1 MMPLYFQRD
10 EVVPYPAVMKRGR
23 SREYLTAYNPPG
35 RDALI
40 WGVRVLDAGFE
51 AFPPGKPY
59 PAREH
64 HPAPYLY
71 TWEQGRVFSEYQLLA
86 LTRGRGVLETATCP
100 HLELQAG
107 DLFILFPGEWHR
119 FRPDPETGWDEN
131 FVGFD
136 GDYARHLMQS
146 FFTPGEPILRGAAT
160 AETVSLI
167 RNIALQA
174 DDTSPETAPLVFAD
188 MITLITR
195 LVLFTRVHASS
206 ERRTVR
212 LKINAA
218 REQILEQAFRRIDFR
233 KLAANLGLSY
243 TVFRRL
249 FQKETGHA
257 PLAYQ
262 LEVRISRARVLLE
275 QTDLSVSEIA
285 QQTGFANVF
294 YFSKMFSK
302 RTGQTPSACR
312 LAADRSRK
320 RSADGSVPKA

>member
-1 MMPLYFQRD
+1 
-10 EVVPYPAVMKRGR
+10 MKKRRGQK
-23 SREYLTAYNPPG
+23 SYLTAYNPPG

-51 AFPPGKPY
+51 PFPPGKPY
-59 PAREH
+59 PAKEH

-71 TWEQGRVFSEYQLLA
+71 AWEDGRVFSEYQFLA

-119 FRPDPETGWDEN
+119 FRPDPATGWDEN

-146 FFTPGEPILRGAAT
+146 FFTPGQPILRGAAT
-160 AETVSLI
+160 ADTVQLI
-167 RNIALQA
+167 RQIAERA
-174 DDTSPETAPLVFAD
+174 GDTSPETAPLVFAD

-195 LVLFTRVHASS
+195 LVLFTRVSAAS
-206 ERRTVR
+206 EHRAAR
-212 LKINAA
+212 LKVNEA
-218 REQILEQAFRRIDFR
+218 RERILKQAFQRVDFR
-233 KLAANLGLSY
+233 ALAAGLGLSY

-249 FQKETGHA
+249 FQRETGHA

-262 LEVRISRARVLLE
+262 LEVRVSHARVLLE

-285 QQTGFANVF
+285 QRTGFANVF
-294 YFSKMFSK
+294 YFSKMFTK
-302 RTGQTPSACR
+302 RAGQTPTACR
-312 LAADRSRK
+312 QAARAR
-320 RSADGSVPKA
+320 RAPRLT

>member
-1 MMPLYFQRD
+1 
-10 EVVPYPAVMKRGR
+10 MKRGR
-23 SREYLTAYNPPG
+23 VKEYMTAYNPPG

-59 PAREH
+59 PAKEH

-71 TWEQGRVFSEYQLLA
+71 AWDKGRVFSEYQVLA
-86 LTRGRGVLETATCP
+86 ITRGQGILETATCP

-119 FRPDPETGWDEN
+119 FRPDPQTGWDEN
-131 FVGFD
+131 FIGFD

-146 FFTPGEPILRGAAT
+146 FFTPGEPVLRGAAT
-160 AETVSLI
+160 AETVKLI
-167 RNIALQA
+167 RSIALA
-174 DDTSPETAPLVFAD
+174 AEDTSPETAPQVFAE

-195 LVLFTRVHASS
+195 LVLFTRVHASG
-206 ERRTVR
+206 ERRVIR
-212 LKINAA
+212 QKINAA
-218 REQILEQAFRRIDFR
+218 REQILEQSFKRIDFHG
-233 KLAANLGLSY
+233 LAASLGLSY
-243 TVFRRL
+243 TVFRRM

-257 PLAYQ
+257 PLEYQ
-262 LEVRISRARVLLE
+262 IEVRVSRARVLLE
-275 QTDLSVSEIA
+275 QTDQSVSEIA

-302 RTGQTPSACR
+302 RAGQTPSSYR
-312 LAADRSRK
+312 LNAVARK
-320 RSADGSVPKA
+320 RPRPT

>member
-1 MMPLYFQRD
+1 
-10 EVVPYPAVMKRGR
+10 MKKGR
-23 SREYLTAYNPPG
+23 SREFLTAYNPPG

-51 AFPPGKPY
+51 AFPPGTPY
-59 PAREH
+59 PAKEH

-71 TWEQGRVFSEYQLLA
+71 DWEKGRVFSEHQFLA
-86 LTRGRGVLETATCP
+86 ITRGRGILETATCP

-119 FRPDPETGWDEN
+119 FRPTLETGWDEN

-136 GDYARHLMQS
+136 GDYARHLMHS

-160 AETVSLI
+160 KETVALI
-167 RNIALQA
+167 RKIARQTL
-174 DDTSPETAPLVFAD
+174 DTSPETAPLVFAD

-206 ERRTVR
+206 ERRAAR

-218 REQILEQAFRRIDFR
+218 REQIIGQAFQRIDFR
-233 KLAANLGLSY
+233 GLAASLGLSY

-257 PLAYQ
+257 PLEYQ
-262 LEVRISRARVLLE
+262 LEIRISRARVLLE
-275 QTDLSVSEIA
+275 QTDLSVTEIA
-285 QQTGFANVF
+285 LQTGFANVF

-302 RTGQTPSACR
+302 RTGQTPSAY
-312 LAADRSRK
+312 RK
-320 RSADGSVPKA
+320 RFLDFTSRIT

>member
-1 MMPLYFQRD
+1 
-10 EVVPYPAVMKRGR
+10 MKPSGARN
-23 SREYLTAYNPPG
+23 YLTAYNPPG

-51 AFPPGKPY
+51 PFPPGKPY
-59 PAREH
+59 PSKEH

-71 TWEQGRVFSEYQLLA
+71 AWEEGRVFSEYQVLA
-86 LTRGRGVLETATCP
+86 ITRGQGVLETSTCP
-100 HLELQAG
+100 HMEIGAG

-119 FRPDPETGWDEN
+119 FRPDPLTGWDEN

-136 GDYARHLMQS
+136 GDYAHHLMQS
-146 FFTPGEPILRGAAT
+146 FFTSGEPVLRGAAT
-160 AETVSLI
+160 QETVALI
-167 RNIALQA
+167 RSIAEMTGT
-174 DDTSPETAPLVFAD
+174 TSPETEPLVFAD

-195 LVLFTRVHASS
+195 LVLFARVHASG
-206 ERRTVR
+206 ERRAIR

-218 REQILEQAFRRIDFR
+218 RERILEQAFQRVDFR
-233 KLAANLGLSY
+233 GLAASLGLSY
-243 TVFRRL
+243 TVFRRM

-285 QQTGFANVF
+285 QRVGFANVF

-302 RTGQTPSACR
+302 RSGQTPSACR
-312 LAADRSRK
+312 QAALARK
-320 RSADGSVPKA
+320 IRGNAQQSD

>member
-1 MMPLYFQRD
+1 MKQRG
-10 EVVPYPAVMKRGR
+10 ARN
-23 SREYLTAYNPPG
+23 YLTAYNPPG

-51 AFPPGKPY
+51 PFPPGKPY
-59 PAREH
+59 PAKEH

-71 TWEQGRVFSEYQLLA
+71 AWEEGRVFSEYQVLA
-86 LTRGRGVLETATCP
+86 ITRGRGILETATCP
-100 HLELQAG
+100 HLDIQAG

-119 FRPDPETGWDEN
+119 FRPDPQTGWDEN

-146 FFTPGEPILRGAAT
+146 FFAPGEPLLRGAAT
-160 AETVSLI
+160 PETVSLI
-167 RNIALQA
+167 RSIAQMA
-174 DDTSPETAPLVFAD
+174 GDTSPETAPLVFAD

-206 ERRTVR
+206 ERRAVR

-218 REQILEQAFRRIDFR
+218 REQILEQAFRHIDFR
-233 KLAANLGLSY
+233 GMAASLGLSY
-243 TVFRRL
+243 TVFRRM

-285 QQTGFANVF
+285 QRVGFANVF

-302 RTGQTPSACR
+302 RAGQTPSACR
-312 LAADRSRK
+312 QAAIARK
-320 RSADGSVPKA
+320 VRGGSGAS

>member
-1 MMPLYFQRD
+1 MN
-10 EVVPYPAVMKRGR
+10 KRTAKN
-23 SREYLTAYNPPG
+23 YLTAYNPPG

-40 WGVRVLDAGFE
+40 WGVRVLDAGYE
-51 AFPPGKPY
+51 AFPQGKPY
-59 PAREH
+59 PARDH

-71 TWEQGRVFSEYQLLA
+71 AWEKGRVFSEYQLIA
-86 LTRGRGVLETATCP
+86 ITRGRGILETATCP
-100 HLELQAG
+100 HLDIQAG

-136 GDYARHLMQS
+136 GDYAHHLMQS
-146 FFTPGEPILRGAAT
+146 FFAPGQPLLRDAASPDI
-160 AETVSLI
+160 VRLI
-167 RNIALQA
+167 RKIAEQVG
-174 DDTSPETAPLVFAD
+174 DTSPETAPLVFAD

-206 ERRTVR
+206 ERRAVR
-212 LKINAA
+212 LKLHAA
-218 REQILEQAFRRIDFR
+218 REQILEQAFQRIDFR
-233 KLAANLGLSY
+233 ALAANLGLSY

-249 FQKETGHA
+249 FQRETGHA

-285 QQTGFANVF
+285 QRTGFANVF
-294 YFSKMFSK
+294 YFSKMFTK
-302 RTGQTPSACR
+302 RAGQTPTACR
-312 LAADRSRK
+312 QAACARKIPAAPGPSRN
-320 RSADGSVPKA
+320 G

>member
-1 MMPLYFQRD
+1 
-10 EVVPYPAVMKRGR
+10 MKQGR
-23 SREYLTAYNPPG
+23 SRDFLTAYHPPG

-59 PAREH
+59 PAKEH

-71 TWEQGRVFSEYQLLA
+71 DWEKGRVFSEYQLLA
-86 LTRGRGVLETATCP
+86 ITRGGGILETATCP
-100 HLELQAG
+100 HLALQAG

-119 FRPDPETGWDEN
+119 FRPDPATGWDEN

-136 GDYARHLMQS
+136 GDYARHLMHA

-160 AETVSLI
+160 EETVALI
-167 RNIALQA
+167 RKIAHHVG
-174 DDTSPETAPLVFAD
+174 DTSPETAPLVFAD

-195 LVLFTRVHASS
+195 LVLFTRVNASS
-206 ERRTVR
+206 ECRSAR
-212 LKINAA
+212 LKITAA
-218 REQILEQAFRRIDFR
+218 REQIIARAFQRIDFR
-233 KLAANLGLSY
+233 RLAASLGMSY

-262 LEVRISRARVLLE
+262 LETRINRARVLLQ
-275 QTDLSVSEIA
+275 QTDLSVTEIA
-285 QQTGFANVF
+285 HQTGFSNVF
-294 YFSKMFSK
+294 YFSKMFSN
-302 RTGQTPSACR
+302 RTGQTPTACR
-312 LAADRSRK
+312 RVT
-320 RSADGSVPKA
+320 GSNRDPHVKPSLRPKD

>member
-1 MMPLYFQRD
+1 MKPLYFQRD
-10 EVVPYPAVMKRGR
+10 EVVPYPAVMKRG
-23 SREYLTAYNPPG
+23 STREFLTAYNPPG

-71 TWEQGRVFSEYQLLA
+71 AWEKGRVFSEYQFLA
-86 LTRGRGVLETATCP
+86 ITRGRGILETATCP

-119 FRPDPETGWDEN
+119 FRPDPDTGWDEN

-146 FFTPGEPILRGAAT
+146 FFTSGEPILRGAAT
-160 AETVSLI
+160 SDTVRLI
-167 RNIALQA
+167 RTIARQT

-206 ERRTVR
+206 EHRAVR
-212 LKINAA
+212 AKINTA
-218 REQILEQAFRRIDFR
+218 REHLLAHAFQRIDFR
-233 KLAANLGLSY
+233 GLAASLGMSY
-243 TVFRRL
+243 TVFRRV

-262 LEVRISRARVLLE
+262 LEVRISQARVLLE
-275 QTDLSVSEIA
+275 QTERSVSEVA
-285 QQTGFANVF
+285 QRTGFANVF
-294 YFSKMFSK
+294 YFSKMFTK
-302 RTGQTPSACR
+302 RTGQTPTKCR
-312 LAADRSRK
+312 QAARGRK
-320 RSADGSVPKA
+320 APRAT

>member
-1 MMPLYFQRD
+1 MKPLYFQRGAA
-10 EVVPYPAVMKRGR
+10 VTYQAVMKRGR
-23 SREYLTAYNPPG
+23 GREYLTAYNPPG

-59 PAREH
+59 PACEH

-71 TWEQGRVFSEYQLLA
+71 AWEKGRVFSEYQFLA
-86 LTRGRGVLETATCP
+86 ITRGRGVLETATCP
-100 HLELQAG
+100 HLKIQAG

-146 FFTPGEPILRGAAT
+146 FFTSGEPVLRGAAT
-160 AETVSLI
+160 DETVRLI
-167 RNIALQA
+167 RTIARQA

-206 ERRTVR
+206 EHRAVR
-212 LKINAA
+212 AKITTA
-218 REQILEQAFRRIDFR
+218 REHILAHASQRIDFR
-233 KLAANLGLSY
+233 QLASSLGMSY
-243 TVFRRL
+243 TVFRRV

-262 LEVRISRARVLLE
+262 LEVRISQARVLLE
-275 QTDLSVSEIA
+275 QTELSVSEIA
-285 QQTGFANVF
+285 QRTGFANVF
-294 YFSKMFSK
+294 YFSKMFTK
-302 RTGQTPSACR
+302 RMQQTPTKCR
-312 LAADRSRK
+312 QAARTRK
-320 RSADGSVPKA
+320 APRVT

>member
-1 MMPLYFQRD
+1 MSQ
-10 EVVPYPAVMKRGR
+10 K
-23 SREYLTAYNPPG
+23 T
-35 RDALI
+35 ALI
-40 WGVRVLDAGFE
+40 MAG
-51 AFPPGKPY
+51 GTGG
-59 PAREH
+59 H
-64 HPAPYLY
+64 
-71 TWEQGRVFSEYQLLA
+71 
-86 LTRGRGVLETATCP
+86 
-100 HLELQAG
+100 
-107 DLFILFPGEWHR
+107 IFPGEWHR

-146 FFTPGEPILRGAAT
+146 FFTPDEPVLRGAAT
-160 AETVSLI
+160 SEAVSLI
-167 RNIALQA
+167 RNIACQA

-195 LVLFTRVHASS
+195 LVLFARVHASS
-206 ERRTVR
+206 ERRTAR

-218 REQILEQAFRRIDFR
+218 REQILAQAFRRIDFR
-233 KLAANLGLSY
+233 RLAANLGLSY

-285 QQTGFANVF
+285 QQTGFANVD
-294 YFSKMFSK
+294 YFAKMDST
-302 RTGQTPSACR
+302 RAGQTPAACR

-320 RSADGSVPKA
+320 RTVDSSTPKA

>member
-1 MMPLYFQRD
+1 
-10 EVVPYPAVMKRGR
+10 MKKRRGQK
-23 SREYLTAYNPPG
+23 SYLTAYNPPG

-51 AFPPGKPY
+51 PFPPGKPY
-59 PAREH
+59 PAKEH

-71 TWEQGRVFSEYQLLA
+71 AWEDGRVFSEYQFLA

-119 FRPDPETGWDEN
+119 FRPDPATGWDEN

-146 FFTPGEPILRGAAT
+146 FFTPGQPILRGAAT
-160 AETVSLI
+160 ADTVQLI
-167 RNIALQA
+167 RQIAERA
-174 DDTSPETAPLVFAD
+174 GDTSPETAPLVFAD

-195 LVLFTRVHASS
+195 LVLFTRVSAAS
-206 ERRTVR
+206 EHRAAR
-212 LKINAA
+212 LKVNEA
-218 REQILEQAFRRIDFR
+218 RERILKQAFQRVDFR
-233 KLAANLGLSY
+233 ALAAGLGLSY

-249 FQKETGHA
+249 FQRETGHA

-262 LEVRISRARVLLE
+262 LEVRVSHARVLLE

-285 QQTGFANVF
+285 QRTGFANVF
-294 YFSKMFSK
+294 YFSKMFTT
-302 RTGQTPSACR
+302 RAGQTPTACR
-312 LAADRSRK
+312 HAARAR
-320 RSADGSVPKA
+320 RAPRLT

>member
-1 MMPLYFQRD
+1 MNQRG
-10 EVVPYPAVMKRGR
+10 PQK
-23 SREYLTAYNPPG
+23 YLTAYNPPG
-35 RDALI
+35 RDAQI

-51 AFPPGKPY
+51 AFPSGKPY
-59 PAREH
+59 PAKEH

-71 TWEQGRVFSEYQLLA
+71 AWEKGRVFSEYQFLA
-86 LTRGRGVLETATCP
+86 ITRGRGILETASCP
-100 HLELQAG
+100 HLDIQAG

-119 FRPDPETGWDEN
+119 FRPDQQTGWDEN

-146 FFTPGEPILRGAAT
+146 FFTPGEPVLRGAVT
-160 AETVSLI
+160 PETVKLI
-167 RNIALQA
+167 RKIALLA

-206 ERRTVR
+206 ERRVVR
-212 LKINAA
+212 QKINAA
-218 REQILEQAFRRIDFR
+218 REHILEHAFQRINFR
-233 KLAANLGLSY
+233 GLAASLGLSY
-243 TVFRRL
+243 TVFRRV

-262 LEVRISRARVLLE
+262 LEIRISRARVLLE
-275 QTDLSVSEIA
+275 QTDLPVSEIA
-285 QQTGFANVF
+285 QHTGFANVF

-302 RTGQTPSACR
+302 RAGQTPSTCR
-312 LAADRSRK
+312 QAASLRK
-320 RSADGSVPKA
+320 TGH

>member
-1 MMPLYFQRD
+1 
-10 EVVPYPAVMKRGR
+10 MKRKGA
-23 SREYLTAYNPPG
+23 EKYLTAYNPPG

-51 AFPPGKPY
+51 PFPPGKPY
-59 PAREH
+59 PAKEH

-71 TWEQGRVFSEYQLLA
+71 AWAQGRVFSEYQFLA
-86 LTRGRGVLETATCP
+86 ITRGRGILETATCP
-100 HLELQAG
+100 HLEIQAG

-119 FRPDPETGWDEN
+119 FRPDPRTGWDEN

-146 FFTPGEPILRGAAT
+146 FFTPGEPIMRGAAT
-160 AETVSLI
+160 PETVKLI
-167 RNIALQA
+167 RSIALTA
-174 DDTSPETAPLVFAD
+174 EDTSPETAPQVFAD

-195 LVLFTRVHASS
+195 LVLFTRVNASS
-206 ERRTVR
+206 ERRAVR
-212 LKINAA
+212 LKINTA
-218 REQILEQAFRRIDFR
+218 REHILEYAFQHIDFR
-233 KLAANLGLSY
+233 GLAISLGMSY
-243 TVFRRL
+243 TVFRRV

-275 QTDLSVSEIA
+275 QTDLPISEIA

-302 RTGQTPSACR
+302 RAGQTPSACR
-312 LAADRSRK
+312 QTAVMRK
-320 RSADGSVPKA
+320 RSAVPPT

>member
-1 MMPLYFQRD
+1 
-10 EVVPYPAVMKRGR
+10 MKQSGARN
-23 SREYLTAYNPPG
+23 YLTAYNPPG

-51 AFPPGKPY
+51 PFPPGKPY
-59 PAREH
+59 PAKEH

-71 TWEQGRVFSEYQLLA
+71 AWEEGRVFSEYQVLA
-86 LTRGRGVLETATCP
+86 ITRGRGILETATCP
-100 HLELQAG
+100 HLDIQAG

-119 FRPDPETGWDEN
+119 FRPDPQTGWDEN

-146 FFTPGEPILRGAAT
+146 FFTPGEPLLRGAAT
-160 AETVSLI
+160 PETVSLI
-167 RNIALQA
+167 RSIAQMA
-174 DDTSPETAPLVFAD
+174 GETSPETAPLVFAD
-188 MITLITR
+188 MIALITR

-206 ERRTVR
+206 ERRAVR

-218 REQILEQAFRRIDFR
+218 REQILEQAFQHIDFR
-233 KLAANLGLSY
+233 GVAASLGLSY
-243 TVFRRL
+243 TVFRRM

-285 QQTGFANVF
+285 QRVGFANVF

-302 RTGQTPSACR
+302 RAGQTPSACR
-312 LAADRSRK
+312 QAAIARK
-320 RSADGSVPKA
+320 VRGGSGTS